1 MSISDIVFATH
12 LVPKKIRKMQ
22 RPKLLVILTGKIEAI
37 TQMDYW
43 LKVTPKRSYFGPIIL
58 TPF

>member
-1 MSISDIVFATH
+1 
-12 LVPKKIRKMQ
+12 MQ
-22 RPKLLVILTGKIEAI
+22 RPKLLVIFTGKIEAI

-43 LKVTPKRSYFGPIIL
+43 VKVTPKRSYFGPIIL